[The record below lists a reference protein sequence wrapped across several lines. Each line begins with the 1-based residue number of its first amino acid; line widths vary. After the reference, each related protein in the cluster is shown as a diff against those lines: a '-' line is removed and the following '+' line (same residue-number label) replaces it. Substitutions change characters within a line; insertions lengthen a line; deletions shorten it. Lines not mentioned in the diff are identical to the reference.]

1 MKVLLLGARGQLGTD
16 LRLGGA
22 AHEIIAPAREALDV
36 TDAGAVRHAIA
47 DATPDVVINCTA
59 FHNVPLCET
68 EPERA
73 FRVNVVAVRDL
84 AAACAGHGTRLVTFS
99 SDYVFGGD
107 RTTPYPEDAM
117 PHPLQVYG
125 ITRLAGEHAALA
137 AAPDHAIIIR
147 TCGLYGTAG
156 ASSKGGNFVDN
167 RVAEARAGKDLDMAS
182 EQVVSPTATHDLAR
196 ATWQL
201 LAAPGVTPGVYHLVN
216 EGACSWFEFAQAIF
230 TIMKASGTVRPVD
243 RGARTGAMRRP
254 RYSALA
260 NVRAR
265 ALGVTLRPW
274 REALAAYLHAA
285 HPEVA

>member
-16 LRLGGA
+16 LRLAGA

-36 TDAGAVRHAIA
+36 TDAGAMRGVIA
-47 DATPDVVINCTA
+47 AARPDVVINCTA
-59 FHNVPLCET
+59 FHHVPLCET

-84 AAACAGHGTRLVTFS
+84 AAACAERGVRLVTFS
-99 SDYVFGGD
+99 SDYVFGGEQA
-107 RTTPYPEDAM
+107 TPYTEDAV
-117 PHPLQVYG
+117 PHPLQLYG

-137 AAPDHAIIIR
+137 AAPEHAVIVR
-147 TCGLYGTAG
+147 TCGLYGSAG
-156 ASSKGGNFVDN
+156 AASKGGNFVDN
-167 RVAEARAGKDLDMAS
+167 RVAEARAGLDLEMAS
-182 EQVVSPTATHDLAR
+182 EQVVSPTSTHDLA
-196 ATWQL
+196 AAVWQL
-201 LAAPGVTPGVYHLVN
+201 LEAPALAPGVYHLVN

-230 TIMKASGTVRPVD
+230 AIMKATGTVRPVD

-265 ALGVTLRPW
+265 VLGVTLRPW
-274 REALAAYLHAA
+274 REALADYLRATHLEGA
-285 HPEVA
+285 